1 MSKCVNL
8 RAEAQALLETN
19 ILRFWQER
27 MVDYQQGGFYGRID
41 GYNVLHPDAEKGAVL
56 NARILWTF
64 SAAARVLHNTPYR
77 ILAAR
82 AYDYLVQRFI
92 DREQGG
98 VYWSLNADGT
108 PLDTKKQTYAIAFAI
123 YGLAEYYRA
132 TQDSE
137 ALNAAIRLFEDLE
150 THAFH
155 VSPLEGESEGVGYLE
170 ALTRDWQPIADMRL
184 SEKDENATFTMNTH
198 LHVLEAYTN
207 LYRVLKNVQRDDVR
221 CTMYNV
227 QGTKERVERQ
237 LRTLIDI
244 FVTRIFDPS
253 TGHLLLFFDENWHPL
268 SSSLS
273 LASEGLRPIGCPVD
287 IHRTSRGEVSPG
299 HDIEAAWL
307 LHEALEVLGDEV
319 LLNQTLPVIHSLAQA
334 AEEGIMEEKEWWCF
348 AEAVVGYLDQ
358 WKLYQGEKPIESNI
372 NLELAETAFL
382 YIQNCLIDRENGEWF
397 WSVLPDGTPD
407 RTHDKAGFWK
417 CPYHNSR
424 MCIELIERL
433 NS

>member
-1 MSKCVNL
+1 MISKS
-8 RAEAQALLETN
+8 EARVLLETN

-27 MVDYQQGGFYGRID
+27 MVDYRQGGFYGRID

-64 SAAARVLHNTPYR
+64 AAAARVLNNTPYR

-82 AYDYLVQRFI
+82 AYDYLMQWFM

-123 YGLAEYYRA
+123 YGLAEYVRL
-132 TQDSE
+132 TNNQE

-150 THAFH
+150 AHAYKWDNEKI
-155 VSPLEGESEGVGYLE
+155 SKCKNGYVE

-184 SEKDENATFTMNTH
+184 SEKDENGVFTMNTH

-207 LYRVLKNVQRDDVR
+207 LYRVLKNVQRDDV
-221 CTMYNV
+221 
-227 QGTKERVERQ
+227 QGTKERITKQ

-244 FVTRIFDPS
+244 FANRIFDPA
-253 TGHLLLFFDENWHPL
+253 TGHLMLFFDEKWQPSNTH
-268 SSSLS
+268 
-273 LASEGLRPIGCPVD
+273 
-287 IHRTSRGEVSPG
+287 TSPG

-307 LHEALEVLGDEV
+307 LHEALEVLGDEE

-334 AEEGIMEEKEWWCF
+334 AEDDIMDEKEWWCY
-348 AEAVVGYLDQ
+348 AEAVVGYIDQ
-358 WKLYQGEKPIESNI
+358 WKLYQDEKPIESNI
-372 NLELAETAFL
+372 NLELAETAFH
-382 YIQNCLIDRENGEWF
+382 YIQTHLMDRENGEWF
-397 WSVLPDGTPD
+397 WTILPDGTPD

-424 MCIELIERL
+424 MCIEIIERL
-433 NS
+433 

>member
-1 MSKCVNL
+1 M
-8 RAEAQALLETN
+8 LETN
-19 ILRFWQER
+19 ILSFWQEQ
-27 MVDYQQGGFYGRID
+27 MVDYRQGGFYGRID

-64 SAAARVLHNTPYR
+64 SAAARVLNNTPYR

-82 AYDYLVQRFI
+82 AYDYLMQWFM

-123 YGLAEYYRA
+123 YGLAEYVRL
-132 TQDSE
+132 TNNQE

-150 THAFH
+150 AHAYKWDNEKM
-155 VSPLEGESEGVGYLE
+155 SKCKNGYVE

-184 SEKDENATFTMNTH
+184 SEKDENGVFTMNTH

-207 LYRVLKNVQRDDVR
+207 LYRVLKNVQRDDV
-221 CTMYNV
+221 
-227 QGTKERVERQ
+227 QGTKERITKQ

-244 FVTRIFDPS
+244 FANRIFDPA
-253 TGHLLLFFDENWHPL
+253 TGHLMLFFDEKWQPSNTH
-268 SSSLS
+268 
-273 LASEGLRPIGCPVD
+273 
-287 IHRTSRGEVSPG
+287 TSPG

-307 LHEALEVLGDEV
+307 LHEALEVLGDEE

-334 AEEGIMEEKEWWCF
+334 AEENIMDEKEWWCY
-348 AEAVVGYLDQ
+348 AEAVVGYIDQ
-358 WKLYQGEKPIESNI
+358 WKLYQDEKPIESNI
-372 NLELAETAFL
+372 NLELAETAFH
-382 YIQNCLIDRENGEWF
+382 YIQTHLMDRENGEWF
-397 WSVLPDGTPD
+397 WAILPDGTPD

-424 MCIELIERL
+424 MCIEIIERL
-433 NS
+433 

>member
-1 MSKCVNL
+1 MISKS
-8 RAEAQALLETN
+8 EARVLLETN

-27 MVDYQQGGFYGRID
+27 MVDYWQGGFYGRID

-64 SAAARVLHNTPYR
+64 AAAARVLNNTPYR

-82 AYDYLVQRFI
+82 AYDYLMQRFM

-123 YGLAEYYRA
+123 YGLAEYVRL
-132 TQDSE
+132 TNNQE

-150 THAFH
+150 AHAYKWDNEKI
-155 VSPLEGESEGVGYLE
+155 SKCKNGYVE

-184 SEKDENATFTMNTH
+184 SEKDENGVFTMNTH

-207 LYRVLKNVQRDDVR
+207 LYRVLKNVQRDDV
-221 CTMYNV
+221 
-227 QGTKERVERQ
+227 QGTKERITKQ

-244 FVTRIFDPS
+244 FANRIFDPA
-253 TGHLLLFFDENWHPL
+253 TGHLMLFFDEKWQPSNTH
-268 SSSLS
+268 
-273 LASEGLRPIGCPVD
+273 
-287 IHRTSRGEVSPG
+287 TSPG

-307 LHEALEVLGDEV
+307 LHEALEVFGDEE

-334 AEEGIMEEKEWWCF
+334 AEDDIMDEKEWWCY
-348 AEAVVGYLDQ
+348 AEAVVGYIDQ
-358 WKLYQGEKPIESNI
+358 WKLYQEEKPIESNI
-372 NLELAETAFL
+372 NLELAETAFH
-382 YIQNCLIDRENGEWF
+382 YIQTHLMDRENGEWF
-397 WSVLPDGTPD
+397 WTILPDGTPD

-424 MCIELIERL
+424 MCIEIIERL
-433 NS
+433 

>member
-123 YGLAEYYRA
+123 YGLVEYYRA

-150 THAFH
+150 AHAYKCENAEM
-155 VSPLEGESEGVGYLE
+155 SKCENEKMGKCGNGYVE

-184 SEKDENATFTMNTH
+184 SEKDENGVFTMNTH

-207 LYRVLKNVQRDDVR
+207 LYRVLKNVQRDDI
-221 CTMYNV
+221 
-227 QGTKERVERQ
+227 QGTKERITKQ

-244 FVTRIFDPS
+244 FANRIFDPA
-253 TGHLLLFFDENWHPL
+253 TGHLMLFFDESWQPSNTH
-268 SSSLS
+268 
-273 LASEGLRPIGCPVD
+273 
-287 IHRTSRGEVSPG
+287 TSPG

-358 WKLYQGEKPIESNI
+358 WKLYQREKPVESNI

-424 MCIELIERL
+424 MCIEIMERL

>member
-1 MSKCVNL
+1 MISKS
-8 RAEAQALLETN
+8 EARVLLETN
-19 ILRFWQER
+19 ILSFWQER
-27 MVDYQQGGFYGRID
+27 MVDYRQGGFYGRID

-64 SAAARVLHNTPYR
+64 SAAARVLNNTPYR

-82 AYDYLVQRFI
+82 AYDYLMQRFM

-123 YGLAEYYRA
+123 YGLAEYVRL
-132 TQDSE
+132 TNNQE

-150 THAFH
+150 AHAYKWDNEKI
-155 VSPLEGESEGVGYLE
+155 SKCKNGYVE
-170 ALTRDWQPIADMRL
+170 ALTRNWQPIADMRL
-184 SEKDENATFTMNTH
+184 SEKDENGVFTMNTH

-207 LYRVLKNVQRDDVR
+207 LYRVLKNVQRDDV
-221 CTMYNV
+221 
-227 QGTKERVERQ
+227 QGTKERITKQ

-244 FVTRIFDPS
+244 FANRIFDPA
-253 TGHLLLFFDENWHPL
+253 TGHLMLFFDEKWQPSNTH
-268 SSSLS
+268 
-273 LASEGLRPIGCPVD
+273 
-287 IHRTSRGEVSPG
+287 TSPG

-307 LHEALEVLGDEV
+307 LHEALEVLGDEE

-334 AEEGIMEEKEWWCF
+334 AEDDIMDEKEWWCY
-348 AEAVVGYLDQ
+348 AEAVVGYIDQ
-358 WKLYQGEKPIESNI
+358 WKLYQDEKPIESNI
-372 NLELAETAFL
+372 NLELAETAFH
-382 YIQNCLIDRENGEWF
+382 YIQTHLMDRENGEWF
-397 WSVLPDGTPD
+397 WTILPDGTPD

-424 MCIELIERL
+424 MCIEIIERL
-433 NS
+433 

>member
-1 MSKCVNL
+1 MISKS
-8 RAEAQALLETN
+8 EARVLLETN
-19 ILRFWQER
+19 ILSFWQER
-27 MVDYQQGGFYGRID
+27 MVDYRQGGFYGRID

-64 SAAARVLHNTPYR
+64 AAAARVLNNTPYR

-82 AYDYLVQRFI
+82 AYDYLMQRFI

-123 YGLAEYYRA
+123 YGLAEYVRL
-132 TQDSE
+132 TNNQE

-150 THAFH
+150 AHAYKWDNEKM
-155 VSPLEGESEGVGYLE
+155 SKCKNGYVE
-170 ALTRDWQPIADMRL
+170 ALTRNWQPIADMRL
-184 SEKDENATFTMNTH
+184 SEKDENGVFTMNTH

-207 LYRVLKNVQRDDVR
+207 LYRVLKNVQRDDV
-221 CTMYNV
+221 
-227 QGTKERVERQ
+227 QGTKERITKQ

-244 FVTRIFDPS
+244 FANRIFDPA
-253 TGHLLLFFDENWHPL
+253 TGHLMLFFDEKWQPSNTH
-268 SSSLS
+268 
-273 LASEGLRPIGCPVD
+273 
-287 IHRTSRGEVSPG
+287 TSPG

-307 LHEALEVLGDEV
+307 LHEALEVLGDEE

-334 AEEGIMEEKEWWCF
+334 AEDDIMDEKEWWCY
-348 AEAVVGYLDQ
+348 AEAVVGYIDQ
-358 WKLYQGEKPIESNI
+358 WKLYQDEKPIESNI
-372 NLELAETAFL
+372 NLELAETAFH
-382 YIQNCLIDRENGEWF
+382 YIQTHLMDSENGEWF
-397 WSVLPDGTPD
+397 WAILPDGTPD

-424 MCIELIERL
+424 MCIEIIERL
-433 NS
+433 

>member
-1 MSKCVNL
+1 M
-8 RAEAQALLETN
+8 LETN

-27 MVDYQQGGFYGRID
+27 MVDYRQGGFYGRID

-64 SAAARVLHNTPYR
+64 AAAARVLNNTPYR

-82 AYDYLVQRFI
+82 AYDYLMQRFM

-123 YGLAEYYRA
+123 YGLAEYVRL
-132 TQDSE
+132 TNNQE

-150 THAFH
+150 AHAYKWDNEKM
-155 VSPLEGESEGVGYLE
+155 SKCKNGYVE

-184 SEKDENATFTMNTH
+184 SEKDENGVFTMNTH

-207 LYRVLKNVQRDDVR
+207 LYRVLKNVQRDDV
-221 CTMYNV
+221 
-227 QGTKERVERQ
+227 QGTKERITKQ

-244 FVTRIFDPS
+244 FANRIFDPA
-253 TGHLLLFFDENWHPL
+253 TGHLMLFFDEKWQPSNTH
-268 SSSLS
+268 
-273 LASEGLRPIGCPVD
+273 
-287 IHRTSRGEVSPG
+287 TSPG

-307 LHEALEVLGDEV
+307 LHEALEVLGDEE
-319 LLNQTLPVIHSLAQA
+319 LLNQTLPVIHSSAQA
-334 AEEGIMEEKEWWCF
+334 AEDDIMDEKEWWCY
-348 AEAVVGYLDQ
+348 AEAVVGYIDQ
-358 WKLYQGEKPIESNI
+358 WKLYQDEKPIESNI
-372 NLELAETAFL
+372 NLELAETAFH
-382 YIQNCLIDRENGEWF
+382 YIQTHLMDRENGEWF
-397 WSVLPDGTPD
+397 WTILPDGTPD

-424 MCIELIERL
+424 MCIEIIERL
-433 NS
+433 

>member
-1 MSKCVNL
+1 MISKS
-8 RAEAQALLETN
+8 EARVLLEAN
-19 ILRFWQER
+19 ILSFWQER

-64 SAAARVLHNTPYR
+64 SAAARVLHNTPCR
-77 ILAAR
+77 FLAAR
-82 AYDYLVQRFI
+82 AYDYLMQRFI

-137 ALNAAIRLFEDLE
+137 ALLTAIRLFDDIE

-155 VSPLEGESEGVGYLE
+155 VSPLEGESEGGGYVE

-184 SEKDENATFTMNTH
+184 SEKDENGVFTMNTH

-207 LYRVLKNVQRDDVR
+207 LYRVLKNVQRDDV
-221 CTMYNV
+221 

-244 FVTRIFDPS
+244 FANHIFDPA
-253 TGHLLLFFDENWHPL
+253 TGHLMLFFDEKWQPSNTH
-268 SSSLS
+268 
-273 LASEGLRPIGCPVD
+273 
-287 IHRTSRGEVSPG
+287 TSPG

-307 LHEALEVLGDEV
+307 LHEALEVFGDEE

-334 AEEGIMEEKEWWCF
+334 AEEGIMDEKEWWCY

-358 WKLYQGEKPIESNI
+358 WKLYQKEKPIESNI
-372 NLELAETAFL
+372 NLELAEAAFH
-382 YIQNCLIDRENGEWF
+382 YIQEYLIDRENGEWF
-397 WSVLPDGTPD
+397 WSLLPDGTPD
-407 RTHDKAGFWK
+407 YTHDKAGFWK

-433 NS
+433 

>member
-1 MSKCVNL
+1 M
-8 RAEAQALLETN
+8 LETN

-27 MVDYQQGGFYGRID
+27 MVDYRQGGFYGRID

-64 SAAARVLHNTPYR
+64 AAAARVLNNTPYR

-82 AYDYLVQRFI
+82 AYDYLMQWFM

-98 VYWSLNADGT
+98 VYWSLNADAT

-123 YGLAEYYRA
+123 YGLAEYVRL
-132 TQDSE
+132 TNNQE

-150 THAFH
+150 AHAYKWDNEKI
-155 VSPLEGESEGVGYLE
+155 SKCKNGYVE

-184 SEKDENATFTMNTH
+184 SEKDENGVFTMNTH

-207 LYRVLKNVQRDDVR
+207 LYRVLKNVQRDDV
-221 CTMYNV
+221 
-227 QGTKERVERQ
+227 QGTKERITKQ

-244 FVTRIFDPS
+244 FANRIFDPA
-253 TGHLLLFFDENWHPL
+253 TGHLMLFFDEKWQPSNTH
-268 SSSLS
+268 
-273 LASEGLRPIGCPVD
+273 
-287 IHRTSRGEVSPG
+287 TSPG

-307 LHEALEVLGDEV
+307 LHEALEVLGDEE

-334 AEEGIMEEKEWWCF
+334 AEDDIMDEKEWWCY
-348 AEAVVGYLDQ
+348 AEAVVGYIDQ
-358 WKLYQGEKPIESNI
+358 WKLYQDEKPIESNI
-372 NLELAETAFL
+372 NLELAETAFH
-382 YIQNCLIDRENGEWF
+382 YIQTHLMDRENGEWF
-397 WSVLPDGTPD
+397 WTILPDGTPD

-424 MCIELIERL
+424 MCIEIIERL
-433 NS
+433 

>member
-1 MSKCVNL
+1 MISKS
-8 RAEAQALLETN
+8 EARVLLEAN
-19 ILRFWQER
+19 ILSFWQER

-64 SAAARVLHNTPYR
+64 SAAARVLNNTPYR

-82 AYDYLVQRFI
+82 AYDYLMQQFM

-123 YGLAEYYRA
+123 YGLAEYVRL
-132 TQDSE
+132 TNNQE

-150 THAFH
+150 AHAYKF
-155 VSPLEGESEGVGYLE
+155 ENEKMNKCKNGYVE

-184 SEKDENATFTMNTH
+184 SEKDENGVFTMNTH

-207 LYRVLKNVQRDDVR
+207 LYRVLKNVQRDDV
-221 CTMYNV
+221 
-227 QGTKERVERQ
+227 QGTKERITKQ

-244 FVTRIFDPS
+244 FANRIFDPA
-253 TGHLLLFFDENWHPL
+253 TGHLMLFFDEKWQPSNTH
-268 SSSLS
+268 
-273 LASEGLRPIGCPVD
+273 
-287 IHRTSRGEVSPG
+287 TSPG

-307 LHEALEVLGDEV
+307 LHEALEVFGDEE

-334 AEEGIMEEKEWWCF
+334 AEEDIMDEKEWWCY
-348 AEAVVGYLDQ
+348 AEAVVGYIDQ
-358 WKLYQGEKPIESNI
+358 WKLYQEEKPIESNI
-372 NLELAETAFL
+372 NLELAEMAFH
-382 YIQNCLIDRENGEWF
+382 YIQTHLMDRENGEWF
-397 WSVLPDGTPD
+397 WTILPDGTPD

-424 MCIELIERL
+424 MCIEIIERL
-433 NS
+433 

>member
-1 MSKCVNL
+1 MISKS
-8 RAEAQALLETN
+8 EARVLLETN

-27 MVDYQQGGFYGRID
+27 MVDYRQGGFYGRID
-41 GYNVLHPDAEKGAVL
+41 GYNVLHPDAERGAVL

-64 SAAARVLHNTPYR
+64 AAAARVLNNTPYR

-82 AYDYLVQRFI
+82 AYDYLMQWFM

-123 YGLAEYYRA
+123 YGLAEYVRL
-132 TQDSE
+132 TNNQE

-150 THAFH
+150 AHAYKWDNEKI
-155 VSPLEGESEGVGYLE
+155 SKCKNGYVE

-184 SEKDENATFTMNTH
+184 SEKDENGVFTMNTH

-207 LYRVLKNVQRDDVR
+207 LYRVLKNVQRDDV
-221 CTMYNV
+221 
-227 QGTKERVERQ
+227 QGTKERITKQ

-244 FVTRIFDPS
+244 FANRIFDPA
-253 TGHLLLFFDENWHPL
+253 TGHLMLFFDEKWQPSNTH
-268 SSSLS
+268 
-273 LASEGLRPIGCPVD
+273 
-287 IHRTSRGEVSPG
+287 TSPG

-307 LHEALEVLGDEV
+307 LHEALEVLGDEE

-334 AEEGIMEEKEWWCF
+334 AEDDIMDEKEWWCY
-348 AEAVVGYLDQ
+348 AEAVVGYIDQ
-358 WKLYQGEKPIESNI
+358 WKLYQEEKPIESNI
-372 NLELAETAFL
+372 NLELAETAFH
-382 YIQNCLIDRENGEWF
+382 YIQTHLMDRENGEWF
-397 WSVLPDGTPD
+397 WTILPDGTPD

-424 MCIELIERL
+424 MCIEIIERL
-433 NS
+433 

>member
-123 YGLAEYYRA
+123 YGLVEYYRA

-150 THAFH
+150 AHAYKCENAEM
-155 VSPLEGESEGVGYLE
+155 SKCENEKMGKCGNGYVE

-184 SEKDENATFTMNTH
+184 SEKDENGVFTMNTH

-207 LYRVLKNVQRDDVR
+207 LYRVLKNVQRDDI
-221 CTMYNV
+221 
-227 QGTKERVERQ
+227 QGTKERITKQ

-244 FVTRIFDPS
+244 FANRIFDPA
-253 TGHLLLFFDENWHPL
+253 TGHLMLFFDESWQPSNTH
-268 SSSLS
+268 
-273 LASEGLRPIGCPVD
+273 
-287 IHRTSRGEVSPG
+287 TSPE

-358 WKLYQGEKPIESNI
+358 WKLYQREKPVESNI

-424 MCIELIERL
+424 MCIEIMERL

>member
-1 MSKCVNL
+1 MISKS
-8 RAEAQALLETN
+8 EARVLLEAN
-19 ILRFWQER
+19 ILSFWQER

-64 SAAARVLHNTPYR
+64 SAAARVLNNTPYR

-82 AYDYLVQRFI
+82 AYDYLMQRFM

-98 VYWSLNADGT
+98 IYWSLNADGT

-123 YGLAEYYRA
+123 YGLAEYVRL
-132 TQDSE
+132 TNNQE

-150 THAFH
+150 AHAYKFENEKM
-155 VSPLEGESEGVGYLE
+155 SKCKNGYVE

-184 SEKDENATFTMNTH
+184 SEKDENGVFTMNTH

-207 LYRVLKNVQRDDVR
+207 LYRVLKNVQRDDV
-221 CTMYNV
+221 
-227 QGTKERVERQ
+227 QGTKERITKQ

-244 FVTRIFDPS
+244 FANRIFDPA
-253 TGHLLLFFDENWHPL
+253 TGHLMLFFDEKWQPSNTH
-268 SSSLS
+268 
-273 LASEGLRPIGCPVD
+273 
-287 IHRTSRGEVSPG
+287 TSPG

-307 LHEALEVLGDEV
+307 LHEALEVLGDEE

-334 AEEGIMEEKEWWCF
+334 AEEDIMDEKEWWCY
-348 AEAVVGYLDQ
+348 AEAVVGYIDQ
-358 WKLYQGEKPIESNI
+358 WKLYQEEKPIESNI
-372 NLELAETAFL
+372 NLELAETAFH
-382 YIQNCLIDRENGEWF
+382 YIQTHLMDRENGEWF
-397 WSVLPDGTPD
+397 WTILPDGTPD

-424 MCIELIERL
+424 MCIEIIERL
-433 NS
+433 

>member
-1 MSKCVNL
+1 MISKS
-8 RAEAQALLETN
+8 EARVLLEAN
-19 ILRFWQER
+19 ILSFWQER
-27 MVDYQQGGFYGRID
+27 MVDYRQGGFYGRID

-64 SAAARVLHNTPYR
+64 AAAARVLNNTPYR

-82 AYDYLVQRFI
+82 AYDYLMQRFM

-123 YGLAEYYRA
+123 YGLAEYVRL
-132 TQDSE
+132 TNNQE

-150 THAFH
+150 AHAYKWDNEKI
-155 VSPLEGESEGVGYLE
+155 SKCKNGYVQ
-170 ALTRDWQPIADMRL
+170 ALTRNWQPIADMRL
-184 SEKDENATFTMNTH
+184 SEKDENGVFTMNTH

-207 LYRVLKNVQRDDVR
+207 LYRVLKNVQRDDV
-221 CTMYNV
+221 
-227 QGTKERVERQ
+227 QGTKERITKQ

-244 FVTRIFDPS
+244 FANRIFDPA
-253 TGHLLLFFDENWHPL
+253 TGHLMLFFDEKWQPSNTH
-268 SSSLS
+268 
-273 LASEGLRPIGCPVD
+273 
-287 IHRTSRGEVSPG
+287 TSPG

-307 LHEALEVLGDEV
+307 LHEALEVLGDEE

-334 AEEGIMEEKEWWCF
+334 AEDDIMDEKEWWCY
-348 AEAVVGYLDQ
+348 AEAVVGYIDQ
-358 WKLYQGEKPIESNI
+358 WKLYQDEKPIESNI
-372 NLELAETAFL
+372 NLELAETAFH
-382 YIQNCLIDRENGEWF
+382 YIQTHLMDRENGEWF
-397 WSVLPDGTPD
+397 WTILPDGTPD

-424 MCIELIERL
+424 MCIEIIERL
-433 NS
+433 

>member
-1 MSKCVNL
+1 MENKSYIVHRSFVNF

-19 ILRFWQER
+19 ILPFWQER
-27 MVDYQQGGFYGRID
+27 MVDYRQGGFYGRID

-82 AYDYLVQRFI
+82 AYDYLMQRFI
-92 DREQGG
+92 DREHGG

-132 TQDSE
+132 TQDPE
-137 ALNAAIRLFEDLE
+137 ALDAAIRLFEDIE
-150 THAFH
+150 AHAFDA
-155 VSPLEGESEGVGYLE
+155 VNVGYIE

-184 SEKDENATFTMNTH
+184 SKSDENGSRTMNTH

-207 LYRVLKNVQRDDVR
+207 LYRVYKDPRLA
-221 CTMYNV
+221 
-227 QGTKERVERQ
+227 RQ
-237 LRTLIDI
+237 LRVLIDI
-244 FVTRIFDPS
+244 FVNRLYNPS
-253 TGHLLLFFDENWHPL
+253 NGHLDLFFDDQWQ
-268 SSSLS
+268 
-273 LASEGLRPIGCPVD
+273 GRRD
-287 IHRTSRGEVSPG
+287 KTSPG

-307 LHEALEVLGDEV
+307 LHEALEVLGDPI
-319 LLNQTLPVIHSLAQA
+319 LLQETLPVCQQLAQA
-334 AEEGIMEEKEWWCF
+334 AENGILKESQWWCY
-348 AEAVVGYLDQ
+348 AEAVVGYIDQ
-358 WKLYQGEKPIESNI
+358 WKLNQKALPVEAAI
-372 NLELAETAFL
+372 NLEMAEAAWD
-382 YIQNCLIDRENGEWF
+382 YIQSHLIDREHGEWY
-397 WSVLPDGTPD
+397 WAILPDGTPD
-407 RTHDKAGFWK
+407 TSNDKAGFWK

-433 NS
+433 